1 MTVTRR
7 VSRRPIEQD
16 RLLQAVNR
24 EIVPALHELIESANE
39 QGGDLAGLEP
49 RVDAAEALLA
59 DHETRIDALEAPP
72 FEADFGD
79 GVATS
84 FDFAH
89 GFGTYAVHAVIWDNA
104 TRTRQALATESMLDL
119 NTYRV
124 LLGAPPAAGALHIAI
139 ARMRG

>member
-24 EIVPALHELIESANE
+24 EIVPAVQELIESANE
-39 QGGDLAGLEP
+39 DGAAL
-49 RVDAAEALLA
+49 AEAEGLLVEHDA
-59 DHETRIDALEAPP
+59 SLVDHEARLDALEVAA

-79 GVATS
+79 GVATT

-89 GFGTYAVHAVIWDNA
+89 GFGTYAVHAVVWDNA

-124 LLGAPPAAGALHIAI
+124 VLGAPPAASSLHIAI